1 VNDSLSESDELL
13 TLTLGVPS
21 GSTALGAQSTF
32 DLTIQDDDILP
43 RIDSLNQ
50 PVSQFVRLGQEVEL
64 KVTSAGD
71 PLKLK
76 YQWKSNNNN
85 IPNATSSTYKFI
97 ATLATAARYTC
108 FVSNDAGS
116 TTSTIAEIFVLDSK
130 PQLRVVEKGDV
141 VMSVVAAA
149 PLGAKI
155 SYRWR
160 YSDAPTTSLIDEGPS
175 IIGTQSPAMTIKNV
189 QPTDSRGYICRVF
202 KAGQSS
208 LSLDAFLQE
217 LSVPNAPPTI
227 PGASPFSLPTGVVGV
242 PYSYQVVVGS
252 DLRTLPTKY
261 AATNLPK
268 GLTINAK
275 TGLISGRPTAVAA
288 LQNVSITASN
298 VYNTFDNLGNP
309 SAVTNS
315 VTRTG
320 IRITILGLPTG
331 VQGTYVGL
339 IDRAPATMN
348 MGGRVDLAITP
359 AGTYTLKLNL
369 SGLSAS
375 ASGSVVPTIDG
386 ATVPNVKGTA
396 VFKRKVG
403 QSNLSLEFTVTSAG
417 EMNAV
422 LTDLQTVPLT
432 APCTGVRSGYSATV
446 NPPNLGDYTMLF
458 DLRDP
463 QVGVLRI
470 PQGNGFATMTLAK
483 DGKITGAGRTADGN
497 AFTLATILGD
507 GKVPVFAS
515 FTPILGTLH
524 GVPVIDANGFVNGS
538 VTWNKVAAPAPVRS
552 LLYHEGFSPITMD
565 VLGGRYLPVDNGAV
579 VRGLVNNAN
588 KAINARLEFS
598 EGGLLTSELDT
609 LDLSITNPTPTKAT
623 QLIVLPANNPN
634 KLTFVLPAKPAGS
647 FNGKVDILNSRK
659 DLVRNLTYQGVMAR
673 VKDPNTSV
681 IEWKAAGFV
690 LVPQLPQPGQT
701 IKTSTVLSGQV
712 VLEPNP

>member
-1 VNDSLSESDELL
+1 
-13 TLTLGVPS
+13 
-21 GSTALGAQSTF
+21 
-32 DLTIQDDDILP
+32 
-43 RIDSLNQ
+43 
-50 PVSQFVRLGQEVEL
+50 
-64 KVTSAGD
+64 
-71 PLKLK
+71 
-76 YQWKSNNNN
+76 
-85 IPNATSSTYKFI
+85 
-97 ATLATAARYTC
+97 
-108 FVSNDAGS
+108 
-116 TTSTIAEIFVLDSK
+116 
-130 PQLRVVEKGDV
+130 VVESGDV
-141 VMSVVAAA
+141 VMSVVAAS
-149 PLGAKI
+149 PPGTRL
-155 SYRWR
+155 SYKWR
-160 YSDAPTTSLIDEGPS
+160 YSDGLDTSLINEGPS
-175 IIGTQSPAMTIKNV
+175 IIGTQTPAMTIKNV
-189 QPTDSRGYICRVF
+189 KPSDSRGYICRVF

-208 LSLDAFLQE
+208 LSLDARVQE
-217 LSVPNAPPTI
+217 LSVPDAPPTI

-252 DLRTLPTKY
+252 NLRTLPTKY
-261 AATNLPK
+261 AASNLPK

-309 SAVTNS
+309 SAVINP

-339 IDRAPATMN
+339 IDRAPATMD
-348 MGGRVDLAITP
+348 MGGRVDLTIAP

-396 VFKRKVG
+396 EFKRKAG
-403 QSNLSLEFTVTSAG
+403 QSNLRLEFTVTSAG
-417 EMNAV
+417 EMTAV

-432 APCTGVRSGYSATV
+432 APCTGVRLGYSATV

-497 AFTLATILGD
+497 AFTLATILGAD
-507 GKVPVFAS
+507 GKMPVFAS
-515 FTPILGTLH
+515 FTPILGTLL
-524 GVPVIDANGFVNGS
+524 GVPVIDANGFINGS
-538 VTWNKVAAPAPVRS
+538 VTWNKVAAPSPVRA
-552 LLYHEGFSPITMD
+552 LLYHEGFGSGTSTDPLITMD
-565 VLGGRYLPVDNGAV
+565 VLGGLYSPVANGDV
-579 VRGLVNNAN
+579 VRELENAVN
-588 KAINARLEFS
+588 KARLVFS

-609 LDLSITNPTPTKAT
+609 LVLSITNPTPTKAT
-623 QLIVLPANNPN
+623 QVIGLPSNNPN

-659 DLVRNLTYQGVMAR
+659 DLVRNLTYQGVMAK
-673 VKDPNTSV
+673 VSPT
-681 IEWKAAGFV
+681 EWRAAGFV

-712 VLEPNP
+712 VLEPTP